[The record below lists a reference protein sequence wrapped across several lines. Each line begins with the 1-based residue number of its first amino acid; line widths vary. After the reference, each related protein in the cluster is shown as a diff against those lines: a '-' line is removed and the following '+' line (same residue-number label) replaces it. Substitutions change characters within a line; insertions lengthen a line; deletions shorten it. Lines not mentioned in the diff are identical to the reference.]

1 MEENNQAFHSGFVA
15 IVGRPNVGKS
25 TFLNYVIGQK
35 VAIMSNVPQ
44 TTRNKIQGIYTTD
57 REQIV
62 FIDTP
67 GIHKSHNKL
76 GDFMVQSAMSSL
88 NEVDAIMFMVNAD
101 EPRGAGDN
109 YIIER
114 LKKITDRPVYLV
126 INKIDLVHPDE
137 LLPIVD
143 SYKGAMDWTEVFPIS
158 ALQGNN
164 INELVTTLSQHMP
177 EGPKYYPDD
186 QVTDHPERFVV
197 SELIREKVLQ
207 LTRQE
212 VPHSVAVVIETMKSN
227 DEGLVNIQA
236 TIIVDRSSQKGI
248 VIGKG
253 GKMLKEIGSRARLD
267 IEHLLGSRV
276 YLELWVKV
284 SEGWRD
290 KQGILQSFGYKKDE
304 Y

>member
-1 MEENNQAFHSGFVA
+1 MEENKQAFHSGFVA
-15 IVGRPNVGKS
+15 IVGLPNVGKS
-25 TFLNYVIGQK
+25 TFLNYVVGQK
-35 VAIMSNVPQ
+35 VAIMSDVPQ

-67 GIHKSHNKL
+67 GIHKAHNKL
-76 GDFMVQSAMSSL
+76 GDFMVQSAISSL
-88 NEVDAIMFMVNAD
+88 NEVDAVMFMVNAD
-101 EPRGAGDN
+101 QKRGAGDN

-114 LKKITDRPVYLV
+114 LKKIKNRPIYLV

-143 SYKGAMDWTEVFPIS
+143 SYRDALDWTEVFPIS

-164 INELVTTLSQHMP
+164 INELLATLSKQMP
-177 EGPKYYPDD
+177 EGPQYYPSD

-212 VPHSVAVVIETMKSN
+212 VPHSVAVVIESMKPGK
-227 DEGLVNIQA
+227 DDLVDISA
-236 TIIVDRSSQKGI
+236 TIIVDRPTQKGI
-248 VIGKG
+248 IIGKG
-253 GKMLKEIGSRARLD
+253 GRMLKEIGSRARVD